1 VKQRLN
7 ILACALVIAALVA
20 PTAQGAGRRHPVA
33 RHHATAVKQAN
44 AFGNLGREGSGRHQS
59 APATNAFANLGHE
72 GGALEAAWQ
81 TPATALRPW
90 AA

>member
-7 ILACALVIAALVA
+7 ILASALVIGALVA
-20 PTAQGAGRRHPVA
+20 PGAQAAGQRPPVA
-33 RHHATAVKQAN
+33 RHHAIAVKNAN
-44 AFGNLGREGSGRHQS
+44 AFGNLGREGSGRHKS
-59 APATNAFANLGHE
+59 AVATNAFGNLGHE

-81 TPATALRPW
+81 AAFVPRPW

>member
-7 ILACALVIAALVA
+7 ILACALVIGALAAPVA
-20 PTAQGAGRRHPVA
+20 QAAGHRPPVA
-33 RHHATAVKQAN
+33 RHAAVAVKNAN
-44 AFGNLGREGSGRHQS
+44 AFG
-59 APATNAFANLGHE
+59 NLGHE

-81 TPATALRPW
+81 PTAVALRPW

>member
-7 ILACALVIAALVA
+7 ILATALVIGALVA
-20 PTAQGAGRRHPVA
+20 PTAQAAGQRPPVA
-33 RHHATAVKQAN
+33 RHQAIAVKNAN
-44 AFGNLGREGSGRHQS
+44 AFGNLGREGSGRHKS
-59 APATNAFANLGHE
+59 AAATNAFGNLGHE

-81 TPATALRPW
+81 AAFVPRPW